1 MEPQELRIGNYI
13 IYECTD
19 HIVSGVL
26 NDKIYSWWVKDGK
39 PLIEYESKDVGG
51 DQVENPY
58 IDHISR
64 YEPLPLTE
72 EWLLKFGFKVK
83 DRKSNLDTDIFYIPT
98 FEIDYCLF
106 YADFRLD
113 YGLYVEYTDSPFPED
128 DEKLYPITFGIKY
141 VHQLQNLL
149 YSLTREELTIK

>member
-1 MEPQELRIGNYI
+1 MLANELRVYNYI
-13 IYECTD
+13 YKKIHKKDTPLE
-19 HIVSGVL
+19 VVEVL
-26 NDKIYSWWVKDGK
+26 SIDSSFDVLDVKNIDGYITEQC
-39 PLIEYESKDVGG
+39 PLKDF
-51 DQVENPY
+51 
-58 IDHISR
+58 
-64 YEPLPLTE
+64 EPILLTE

-83 DRKSNLDTDIFYIPT
+83 DRKSNLNTDIFYIPT

-141 VHQLQNLL
+141 VHQLQNLI
-149 YSLTREELTIK
+149 YSLTGEELTIKQD

>member
-1 MEPQELRIGNYI
+1 MKVQDLRIDN
-13 IYECTD
+13 
-19 HIVSGVL
+19 L
-26 NDKIYSWWVKDGK
+26 IYSPITKEIVT
-39 PLIEYESKDVGG
+39 LVAIEQENRPIVLGSKGTSSFSG
-51 DQVENPY
+51 IECLRP
-58 IDHISR
+58 I
-64 YEPLPLTE
+64 ELTE

-83 DRKSNLDTDIFYIPT
+83 DRKSYLNTDIYYIPT

-113 YGLYVEYTDSPFPED
+113 YGLYVEYTDSPMPED

-149 YSLTREELTIK
+149 YSLTGEELTIK

>member
-1 MEPQELRIGNYI
+1 MKAQELKIGNLIYKKIHKKDTPLEVVEVLSIDGSFDVLDVKNIGGYI
-13 IYECTD
+13 TEQCP
-19 HIVSGVL
+19 L
-26 NDKIYSWWVKDGK
+26 KDF
-39 PLIEYESKDVGG
+39 
-51 DQVENPY
+51 
-58 IDHISR
+58 
-64 YEPLPLTE
+64 EPIPLTE

-149 YSLTREELTIK
+149 YSLTGEELTIKQD

>member
-1 MEPQELRIGNYI
+1 MLANELRVYNYI
-13 IYECTD
+13 YKKIHKKDTPLEL
-19 HIVSGVL
+19 VEVL
-26 NDKIYSWWVKDGK
+26 SIDGSFDVLDVKNIDGYITEQC
-39 PLIEYESKDVGG
+39 PLKDF
-51 DQVENPY
+51 
-58 IDHISR
+58 
-64 YEPLPLTE
+64 EPILLTE

-83 DRKSNLDTDIFYIPT
+83 DRKSNLNTDIFYIPT

-141 VHQLQNLL
+141 VHQLQNLI
-149 YSLTREELTIK
+149 YSLTGEELTIKQD

>member
-1 MEPQELRIGNYI
+1 MLTQELRIGNYVYGVSDRIEQVIQLSETKVTTDI
-13 IYECTD
+13 I
-19 HIVSGVL
+19 
-26 NDKIYSWWVKDGK
+26 KINAPMEIGLD
-39 PLIEYESKDVGG
+39 D
-51 DQVENPY
+51 
-58 IDHISR
+58 IS
-64 YEPLPLTE
+64 PIPLTE

-83 DRKSNLDTDIFYIPT
+83 DRKSHLNTYIFYIPT

-113 YGLYVEYTDSPFPED
+113 YGLYVEYTDSPFSED

-149 YSLTREELTIK
+149 YSLTGEELTIKQE

>member
-1 MEPQELRIGNYI
+1 MKTQELRIRNFIYKKIHKKDTPLELVEVLSIDGSFDVLDVKNIDGYI
-13 IYECTD
+13 TEQCP
-19 HIVSGVL
+19 L
-26 NDKIYSWWVKDGK
+26 KDF
-39 PLIEYESKDVGG
+39 
-51 DQVENPY
+51 
-58 IDHISR
+58 
-64 YEPLPLTE
+64 EPIPLTE

-83 DRKSNLDTDIFYIPT
+83 DRKSNLDTNIFYIPT

-149 YSLTREELTIK
+149 YGLTGEELTIKQD